1 MKTKHFG
8 EIEIKEDRV
17 YTFVDGIPGF
27 EDLHQYMIIENTEED
42 MPFHWLQSLEEP
54 NLAFT
59 IINPFTFKKDYEF
72 DIDGVTLDKL
82 DIKSHKDV
90 VVYAIVTIPE
100 DVSKMSAN
108 LAAPLIMNHVNRKG
122 KQVLLQDSKYTS
134 KHLILE
140 EIKNASGIGHH
151 SEEATEEVL

>member
-8 EIEIKEDRV
+8 EIELKEDKV

-27 EDLHQYMIIENTEED
+27 EDLHQYMIIENTDED
-42 MPFHWLQSLEEP
+42 MPFNWLQSLEEP
-54 NLAFT
+54 DLVFT

-82 DIKSHKDV
+82 DIKSHEDV
-90 VVYAIVTIPE
+90 VVYTIVTIPE

-122 KQVLLQDSKYTS
+122 KQVLLQESKYTS

-140 EIKNASGIGHH
+140 EIKNSSAMNHH
-151 SEEATEEVL
+151 NEEATEGVL